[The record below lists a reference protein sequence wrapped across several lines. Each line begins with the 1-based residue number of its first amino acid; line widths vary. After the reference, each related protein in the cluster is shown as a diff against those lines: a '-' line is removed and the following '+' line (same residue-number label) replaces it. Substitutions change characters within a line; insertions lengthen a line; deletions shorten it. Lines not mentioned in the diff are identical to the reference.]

1 MNSCILMARI
11 VQAPERRMTP
21 DGNSVLSSMLV
32 EFPGSRDTD
41 PPQRLKA
48 VGWGNLAEDIHQ
60 NYQVGDWVIL
70 QGNLRMN
77 TVDRPEGFKEKR
89 AELSI
94 SRIYRQTP
102 GMSFQSTEMGASDYS
117 PSDSFANDNVVPM
130 ESYNR
135 APAPEPAPAAPAPSP
150 APAALSEDDL
160 DNIPF

>member
-21 DGNSVLSSMLV
+21 DGNAVLSSMLV
-32 EFPGSRDTD
+32 EFTGGRETD
-41 PPQRLKA
+41 PPHRLKA

-70 QGNLRMN
+70 QGSLRMN
-77 TVDRPEGFKEKR
+77 TIDRPEGFKEKR
-89 AELSI
+89 AELNI

-102 GMSFQSTEMGASDYS
+102 GMSFAANDAAPADYS
-117 PSDSFANDNVVPM
+117 RTDNVVPM

-135 APAPEPAPAAPAPSP
+135 APTPEPVPAPTPPSSAPAP
-150 APAALSEDDL
+150 LSEDDL